1 MSVELVL
8 PVPGERVYECGA
20 GPAWAEGASEF
31 NGMVGGDQKS
41 IKKILERSCPKS
53 LGRLADH

>member
-1 MSVELVL
+1 MSVELIR

-20 GPAWAEGASEF
+20 GPACAGGASES
-31 NGMVGGDQKS
+31 NGMMGGDQKS

-53 LGRLADH
+53 LGRLANH